1 MRTKYIQRGAEVSE
15 FSQIPIWRRA
25 NKKDL
30 IQIGFGLF
38 VVLFVLSSYITSVLH
53 LLPYDPLGINLKEMM
68 QSPDYKHV
76 LGTDFMGRD
85 ILSRIIVGS
94 QAYFMPGLLSI
105 IIALFFGTMAG
116 LVSGYNGGRTDSI
129 ISYILDLIDSIPKM
143 VIILLAIAF
152 FRPGIYFIML
162 IVGITN
168 IPTVASLIK
177 SKVIFLKKRSFIE
190 AAKALG
196 LKTRDIIF
204 KHILWYNCKAIVII
218 QATLGMAEVILIE
231 TSLSYLGFGVQEPA
245 PSWGNMVAAGKDYFF
260 RGDFFLSTAPAAAI
274 LISILGFY
282 LLGDGLNNLLEWRRK
297 R

>member
-1 MRTKYIQRGAEVSE
+1 
-15 FSQIPIWRRA
+15 
-25 NKKDL
+25 
-30 IQIGFGLF
+30 
-38 VVLFVLSSYITSVLH
+38 
-53 LLPYDPLGINLKEMM
+53 
-68 QSPDYKHV
+68 
-76 LGTDFMGRD
+76 
-85 ILSRIIVGS
+85 
-94 QAYFMPGLLSI
+94 MPGLLAI
-105 IIALFFGTMAG
+105 FIAISFGTIAG
-116 LVSGYNGGRTDSI
+116 LISGYNSGRTDAVF
-129 ISYILDLIDSIPKM
+129 SYILDLIDSIPKM

-152 FRPGIYFIML
+152 FKPGIFFIML

-177 SKVIFLKKRSFIE
+177 SKVIFLKKRNFIE

-196 LKTRDIIF
+196 LKTTDIIF
-204 KHILWYNCKAIVII
+204 KHILWYNCKSIVII

-245 PSWGNMVAAGKDYFF
+245 PSWGNMVASGGDYFF
-260 RGDFFLSTAPAAAI
+260 RGDFYLSTAPAAAI